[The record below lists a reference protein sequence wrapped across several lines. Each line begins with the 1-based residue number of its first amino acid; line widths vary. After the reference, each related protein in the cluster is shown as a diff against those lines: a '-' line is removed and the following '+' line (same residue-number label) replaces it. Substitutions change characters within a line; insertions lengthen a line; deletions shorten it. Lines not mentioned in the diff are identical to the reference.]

1 MGIGRIISNAG
12 KYILNR
18 GFGMMTQRQKTA
30 SALKVGRALFDA
42 TQKGQQF
49 TPEVITSI
57 FSSKLP
63 KGVKLP
69 PVFTTLE
76 SYKEYI
82 LSSPIVKILKFFK
95 KETYKKIDDVL
106 TMQLASAGALYKP
119 LRNRSCFYLPQKY
132 LTSSEASVVG
142 MTHEFMHFLDLGKFP
157 MPVKSLFAAKFQT
170 QYMNIQQRCISE
182 LGLQAGFTGNAP
194 EKFLKTITS
203 SNKKITSYFRKIL
216 RQEMGSIPRP
226 LRKMFLGFLE
236 RMNTSEVQAYT
247 NSGKVARRFGI
258 LGQDRVHTSE
268 LIGKYQELFLEAIK
282 AEKKAMKYARKTGVK
297 IPKVPKKKFRLQ
309 YECIM
314 DKSGVWHGGRKKR
327 FPVISREYKLP
338 KCVENIRKAM
348 KTEGKN
354 LYKTP
359 FDNTNVV
366 KSAPQNENIVI
377 KQVSSTDCKSPK
389 KADRIKIEFIKLN
402 D

>member
-69 PVFTTLE
+69 PVFTTPE
-76 SYKEYI
+76 SFKEHI
-82 LSSPIVKILKFFK
+82 LSSPLAKILKLFK
-95 KETYKKIDDVL
+95 KKTYKKMDDL
-106 TMQLASAGALYKP
+106 LSMQLVSVGAAYKP
-119 LRNRSCFYLPQKY
+119 LRSRSCFYLPQKY
-132 LTSSEASVVG
+132 FTSPEASVVG
-142 MTHEFMHFLDLGKFP
+142 MTHEFMHFLDLGRYS
-157 MPVKSLFAAKFQT
+157 MPVKSLFAATFQSPY
-170 QYMNIQQRCISE
+170 QNIQERCISE
-182 LGLQAGFTGNAP
+182 LGLVSGFTGNAP
-194 EKFLKTITS
+194 GKFVEIINA
-203 SNKKITSYFRKIL
+203 SNKKITSYFRKVL
-216 RQEMGSIPRP
+216 RQETGNVPKP

-236 RMNTSEVQAYT
+236 RTNNSEVLAYT
-247 NSGKVARRFGI
+247 NSGRIGRRFGI

-282 AEKKAMKYARKTGVK
+282 AEKKAMKYARKAGVK
-297 IPKVPKKKFRLQ
+297 MPKVPKRKFRLLPDS
-309 YECIM
+309 II
-314 DKSGVWHGGRKKR
+314 DKSGVWHGRIGRYPDTVRK
-327 FPVISREYKLP
+327 YKP
-338 KCVENIRKAM
+338 PTCVENIRKSM
-348 KTEGKN
+348 KSEGKN
-354 LYKTP
+354 LYKLP
-359 FDNTNVV
+359 SVETNVV
-366 KSAPQNENIVI
+366 MSPPQNENIVI